1 MGILYFFITL
11 AATTAGAIAGIGG
24 GVLIKPTLDA
34 LGHYNIATIGVL
46 SSIAVLVMAVVS
58 TVRRFIGG
66 LKVDKKIILLAI
78 GAIVGGFA
86 GKEIFYLLL
95 SVTEGP
101 VIKIIQ
107 SGLIALLMIVIL
119 FKDRLPRHC
128 IENSFAVLTV
138 GFVLGTLASFLGIG
152 GGPVNVA
159 VLYILLKMDIRKAA
173 VGSIFI
179 ILLAQTSKIV
189 TISLSQGLAAYDL
202 KMLWYMVPA
211 GITGG
216 LLGSFLHNRINEK
229 TIHAIFNMA
238 AVVVILIC
246 FYNITVV
253 FI

>member
-107 SGLIALLMIVIL
+107 SGLIAL
-119 FKDRLPRHC
+119 
-128 IENSFAVLTV
+128 
-138 GFVLGTLASFLGIG
+138 
-152 GGPVNVA
+152 
-159 VLYILLKMDIRKAA
+159 
-173 VGSIFI
+173 
-179 ILLAQTSKIV
+179 
-189 TISLSQGLAAYDL
+189 
-202 KMLWYMVPA
+202 
-211 GITGG
+211 
-216 LLGSFLHNRINEK
+216 
-229 TIHAIFNMA
+229 
-238 AVVVILIC
+238 
-246 FYNITVV
+246 
-253 FI
+253 